1 FLLVASS
8 VACCALI
15 VFTVFATSMD
25 NMAKIVF
32 LLGCIHALWV
42 WLGVSGVAFI
52 GWLLPGKIRQSYV
65 PALLLALGGSD
76 TFLTDVLSIPTM
88 VNTKPEYVKRWGELD
103 EKHSASLD
111 LTGNG
116 LLREDTSCYPNP
128 PCKFPKNDQL
138 ITKVPVFN
146 SYATGESYFHDRM
159 TDHAILKEMSIGT
172 ERVWFS
178 KDVGQVPPTRSNFV
192 AFVRRTETLGEP
204 PLVVHSLQELLSVGA
219 PPTEDILRGEELHR
233 PTNIDALN
241 EANADQIE
249 RVGTL
254 PAAEKIAVDL
264 VKYLPDELVFTV
276 QCPTDGWLLVTD
288 RWARSWRAEVNG
300 RSTTVY
306 GGNFLFRAVQV
317 SAGQNKIKFT
327 YSPLGFPWLVIISW
341 GTLAGVIC
349 YLLYYGFHRWRA
361 SSPKV
366 ASEA

>member
-1 FLLVASS
+1 M
-8 VACCALI
+8 I
-15 VFTVFATSMD
+15 
-25 NMAKIVF
+25 N
-32 LLGCIHALWV
+32 
-42 WLGVSGVAFI
+42 
-52 GWLLPGKIRQSYV
+52 
-65 PALLLALGGSD
+65 
-76 TFLTDVLSIPTM
+76 TM
-88 VNTKPEYVKRWGELD
+88 PDYVKRWQRLD
-103 EKHSASLD
+103 KEHSAMLD
-111 LTGNG
+111 LTHNG
-116 LLREDTSCYPNP
+116 LLREEISCYPNP
-128 PCKFPKNDQL
+128 PCKYLNNDQL
-138 ITKVPVFN
+138 VTKVPVLN
-146 SYATGESYFHDRM
+146 SYASYNAFHREM
-159 TDHAILKEMSIGT
+159 VSHPILKMTAVGT
-172 ERVWFS
+172 ERIWFS
-178 KDVGQVPPTRSNFV
+178 KDVGHVQPTRSNFV

-204 PLVVHSLQELLSVGA
+204 PLVVHSLEELLSVGA
-219 PPTEDILRGEELHR
+219 PPTEEILLGEELHR
-233 PTNIDALN
+233 PPNIDALN
-241 EANADQIE
+241 EANADQIA